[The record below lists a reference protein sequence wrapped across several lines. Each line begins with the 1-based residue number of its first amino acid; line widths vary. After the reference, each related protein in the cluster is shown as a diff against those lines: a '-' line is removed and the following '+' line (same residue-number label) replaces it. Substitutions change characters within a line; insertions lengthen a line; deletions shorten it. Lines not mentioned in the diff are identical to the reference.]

1 MVTGHCVIADR
12 GPLADPRWLLQL
24 EPEGKD
30 VGREGGMWDQ
40 MSSHSQG
47 QSPKDGNAT
56 AEGRDCWV
64 LWATKEQGA
73 RDEQEPT
80 RQRQEVRSYGTPLAY
95 AMVRVGWENPI
106 HGLAWKLPEA
116 ASQVK
121 CLPQG
126 SLGWMSDY
134 LE

>member
-1 MVTGHCVIADR
+1 MEMQPLRAGIA
-12 GPLADPRWLLQL
+12 GSFGLL
-24 EPEGKD
+24 KNIY
-30 VGREGGMWDQ
+30 V
-40 MSSHSQG
+40 
-47 QSPKDGNAT
+47 
-56 AEGRDCWV
+56 
-64 LWATKEQGA
+64 QGA